1 MSRGIVWQEKS
12 VTSVT
17 QMLMTDKQG
26 QQDFSQY
33 PIEDKNFVF

>member
-1 MSRGIVWQEKS
+1 MSRGIVWQEK
-12 VTSVT
+12 SVT

-33 PIEDKNFVF
+33 PIEDKNM